1 MDKEEFEMLYMR
13 LSSSVFNLA
22 LRMTGNWE
30 EAKDI
35 VQDVFIKVWRHR
47 KSFRGEAKPSTWI
60 YRIAVNTAIS
70 HLRKLKKKRNFS
82 LDDMDCT
89 VYVDPPDPKIWE
101 IEKAILQL
109 PEGEREVFI
118 LHDVEGFTHREIGEI
133 LGIREGTSKSQ
144 LYKARKRL
152 REILGGKL

>member
-1 MDKEEFEMLYMR
+1 MLYVR
-13 LSSSVFNLA
+13 LSNAVFNLA
-22 LRMTGNWE
+22 LRMTGNFE

-35 VQDVFIKVWRHR
+35 VQEVFMKVWKHR

-60 YRIAVNTAIS
+60 YRIAVNTSIS
-70 HLRKLKKKRNFS
+70 HIRKMKRKKIPIEE
-82 LDDMDCT
+82 LDYMGQ
-89 VYVDPPDPKIWE
+89 VDLPDPRILKIE
-101 IEKAILQL
+101 RAILQL
-109 PEGEREVFI
+109 PEGEREVFL

-152 REILGGKL
+152 REILGGKI